1 MDIKKQQKANKKN
14 DHIIWVQKINTNKKI
29 DAEEYIKNGKKE
41 RIDPIMSHI
50 DEEKYPL
57 IINKNTNVEQ
67 SKSDYKKGESNIHED
82 LKKKYS
88 TFAENCLK
96 EMEKAN
102 KNLIIDNAKF
112 VIKMSNVLI
121 LNDKKANLLQ
131 NNNLNFKDYK
141 YINDKLFPQIN
152 KNTSIKTNNAIHFK
166 ELKKRS
172 EYDPKVRKY
181 CRELEE
187 KIERDI
193 SYKLS
198 DNYYEQKNRNLKNI
212 FVNKPDNYYVKEN
225 KANKSVNEKQNQKRS
240 KSNTN
245 NTNNRISNNN
255 DSLHRNVKSNSS
267 VKSDNSKSKKS
278 SSKNK
283 VRIVTNGTRQGT
295 VESGSVKK
303 ASKIKDKKKSV
314 KPQDSNYEIANS
326 KKEIVENI
334 MIAVEPKNVENYI
347 STILRNKSKKLI
359 I

>member
-1 MDIKKQQKANKKN
+1 MDIKKQQKNNKRN
-14 DHIIWVQKINTNKKI
+14 DHTIWVQKINTSKKI

-57 IINKNTNVEQ
+57 IVNKNTNVEQ
-67 SKSDYKKGESNIHED
+67 SKSDYKKGESSVHED

-88 TFAENCLK
+88 TYAESCLK

-102 KNLIIDNAKF
+102 KNLIIENAKF

-121 LNDKKANLLQ
+121 LNDKKANLLEK
-131 NNNLNFKDYK
+131 NNLNFKDYK
-141 YINDKLFPQIN
+141 YINDKLFPQIF
-152 KNTSIKTNNAIHFK
+152 KNASIKTNNAIHFK

-187 KIERDI
+187 KIEKDI

-198 DNYYEQKNRNLKNI
+198 DNYYEQKNKNLKSI
-212 FVNKPDNYYVKEN
+212 FVNKPENYYVKEV
-225 KANKSVNEKQNQKRS
+225 KLNKSNHEVQRS
-240 KSNTN
+240 KSNL
-245 NTNNRISNNN
+245 NNRNSSN
-255 DSLHRNVKSNSS
+255 SSGHRNAKSNSS
-267 VKSDNSKSKKS
+267 IKSENSKSKMS

-295 VESGSVKK
+295 VESSSVKK
-303 ASKIKDKKKSV
+303 VSKIKDKKKSV
-314 KPQDSNYEIANS
+314 KPHDSNYEIANS

-334 MIAVEPKNVENYI
+334 MMAVEPKNVEQYI
-347 STILRNKSKKLI
+347 SSVLKSKSKS
-359 I
+359 